1 MTIFFCPQFDL
12 DHSNS
17 FTLLSINSLL
27 QSAQVMKVVT
37 EYDVMCFVAIYLR
50 GILPQWEYAHICFL
64 KKEYVRIQN

>member
-17 FTLLSINSLL
+17 FNLLSINSLL

-37 EYDVMCFVAIYLR
+37 EYV
-50 GILPQWEYAHICFL
+50 
-64 KKEYVRIQN
+64 